1 LFGSQRYHE
10 RRATG
15 RSRAASPAAVLRGE
29 VRLVAATATRLH
41 PPTVAALGRVSRDR
55 WSDLRG
61 RLDQRRHA
69 RTLRARFRRDPA
81 TYLAALEQQ
90 ACQPALPS

>member
-1 LFGSQRYHE
+1 
-10 RRATG
+10 
-15 RSRAASPAAVLRGE
+15 VLRGE

-61 RLDQRRHA
+61 RFDQRRHA
-69 RTLRARFRRDPA
+69 RTLRTRFRRDPA
-81 TYLAALEQQ
+81 AYLASLEQQ
-90 ACQPALPS
+90 ACQPALPT